1 MKKWCQCLKL
11 PFEIP
16 MKCCGQALK
25 LRYILVSI
33 WQARSCFVFVLPCS
47 FFYLCANSLL
57 KQIVSHTPPS
67 VKGKIEECS
76 NAQWVRCRTCVNMAK
91 GRSGLCGHGRGGTKS
106 SISGKKSGS
115 MTWRASGHSW
125 ALLAKDTNLAAGGG
139 YFSPFTCRY
148 FHGILILL
156 FEPWQSLFSY
166 HLS

>member
-1 MKKWCQCLKL
+1 MFLSCLVHFFICLLIHCLNKSCLKAA
-11 PFEIP
+11 
-16 MKCCGQALK
+16 KG
-25 LRYILVSI
+25 
-33 WQARSCFVFVLPCS
+33 CS
-47 FFYLCANSLL
+47 
-57 KQIVSHTPPS
+57 PPS

-156 FEPWQSLFSY
+156 FEPW
-166 HLS
+166 